1 MAPVLPAGRRL
12 RLPGRGTT
20 FVRTIFEAS
29 PQPGVARPTVF
40 LLHGWV
46 ADADVNWFTAYEA
59 LGRRFDVVAIDH
71 RGHGRG
77 IRSRRQFRLE
87 DCADDVVAAADAL
100 GVERIIPVGYS
111 MGGAIAQLVWHR
123 HPDRVDGLVLCCTA
137 RNFGRGASDRF
148 LFGSMLGL
156 SVAARFTPAFVRRT
170 AFDRVV
176 GPRVQ
181 GRPIAEW
188 MSEELRRN
196 DPATVLQAGYAI
208 GRFSSREWIG
218 DVDVPAAV
226 ILTTLDNVVSP
237 IRQLRLSESI
247 PGCELYSIGGD
258 HDVCVTGAGRFVP
271 ALVDA
276 CASVVSRAQTRAS
289 ATP

>member
-1 MAPVLPAGRRL
+1 MH
-12 RLPGRGTT
+12 LPGRGTT
-20 FVRTIFEAS
+20 FVRTIFNAS
-29 PQPGVARPTVF
+29 PVPGEARPTLF

-46 ADADVNWFTAYEA
+46 ADADVNWFTSYEA
-59 LGRRFDVVAIDH
+59 LGRHFDVVAIDH

-77 IRSRRQFRLE
+77 IRARRQFRLE
-87 DCADDVVAAADAL
+87 DCADDVIAVADAL
-100 GVERIIPVGYS
+100 GLERIIPVGYS

-123 HPDRVDGLVLCCTA
+123 HRERVDGLVLCSTA

-156 SVAARFTPAFVRRT
+156 SVAARFTPKIVRRN

-188 MSEELRRN
+188 MGDELRRN

-218 DVDVPAAV
+218 GVDVPAAV

-237 IRQLRLSESI
+237 IRQLRLQESI
-247 PGCELYSIGGD
+247 PGCQLYSIGGD
-258 HDVCVTGAGRFVP
+258 HDVCVTGASRFVP

-276 CASVVSRAQTRAS
+276 CNSVVSRGRIRAS
-289 ATP
+289 ASP